1 MWLLSDIGS
10 LRITVCAC
18 FWKLTNGEWGM
29 SQSRWLAAL
38 HWSMWCLLALVLAA
52 PTAFADGMNR
62 RAVQAAPAPFSWTG
76 FYVGAQAGYTWVDA
90 EHTFSNGAPSDHSD
104 PRGGVFGGHV
114 GYNMQSGIIVYGVEA
129 DLEHVDLRGSFVN
142 FTGATSAGSTDINW
156 QGSLRARLGLVH
168 YQGLIYL
175 TGGWAF
181 GDADFRGGPA
191 PGPSV
196 GGYSDRLSGWTLGT
210 GYEWMLHRNLTMRL
224 EYRYTDFGK
233 VSGNLA
239 PTFPTVNMPV
249 DLTTQTIRLG
259 ASYKF

>member
-1 MWLLSDIGS
+1 
-10 LRITVCAC
+10 
-18 FWKLTNGEWGM
+18 M

-129 DLEHVDLRGSFVN
+129 DLGYSGLDH
-142 FTGATSAGSTDINW
+142 SAGGITEKNRFN
-156 QGSLRARLGLVH
+156 GSVRGRVGYDLNPFLLYGTAGLAA
-168 YQGLIYL
+168 
-175 TGGWAF
+175 T
-181 GDADFRGGPA
+181 
-191 PGPSV
+191 
-196 GGYSDRLSGWTLGT
+196 
-210 GYEWMLHRNLTMRL
+210 NN
-224 EYRYTDFGK
+224 K
-233 VSGNLA
+233 VSGLGDSDSKMAYGYTVGVGAEAFVTSNITARVEYRFSDYQDKDYNLGG
-239 PTFPTVNMPV
+239 TNVSRGYDEQSV
-249 DLTTQTIRLG
+249 KVGIG
-259 ASYKF
+259 VKF